1 MFEPACIKKK
11 KKKNEI
17 KKKKSEKLVCLQYKI
32 PEHDFEFVQLWKFV
46 FFKAKFV
53 AFYVN

>member
-1 MFEPACIKKK
+1 MFEPACIKK